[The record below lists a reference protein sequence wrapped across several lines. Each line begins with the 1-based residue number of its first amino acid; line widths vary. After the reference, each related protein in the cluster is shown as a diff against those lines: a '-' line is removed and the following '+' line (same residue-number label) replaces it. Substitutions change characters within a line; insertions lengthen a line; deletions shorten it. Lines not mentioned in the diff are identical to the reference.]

1 MKRKLEIR
9 CTFKYLII
17 GLILLPF
24 VMIFAF
30 WSKQYFE
37 KREKTEYSIEKF
49 AEVDNSVYFF
59 GNQQKYIL
67 LNKQSDLHLGGGH
80 YLFTTERKVM
90 VKKDGVDLTDE
101 KKIPKS
107 DYWKLRLYD
116 YSTDSLVDKEV
127 NLNKVVSDYQSNFY
141 PTNFKIYTYRTN
153 PKNTIEIEVKNDKG
167 IVKTFLF
174 NIDTG
179 KVEGDKARRPE
190 TYDEIPDFY
199 DTTLANYTKD
209 KGYLVDDRISINS
222 DIQAG
227 GKIIDTNINL
237 FKDYPEIEEKL
248 KDGWI
253 LYPQVQ
259 YVSPEEWFNKVLY
272 WMAPK
277 GEEKLTIYGI
287 DRKGNVLET
296 PISTYE
302 EYQAWI
308 KQQKE
313 EFQAVLKEIQSEGS
327 KDETD

>member
-1 MKRKLEIR
+1 MKK
-9 CTFKYLII
+9 II
-17 GLILLPF
+17 ENKRLCNILVIALVLVPF
-24 VMIFAF
+24 IMIFAF
-30 WSKQYFE
+30 WMQRSFKKQE
-37 KREKTEYSIEKF
+37 RIEYSIEKF
-49 AEVDNSVYFF
+49 SKVEDAVYFF

-90 VKKDGVDLTDE
+90 VKKNGVDLTDE
-101 KKIPKS
+101 KRIPKS

-116 YSTDSLVDKEV
+116 YSTDDLVATEV

-141 PTNFKIYTYRTN
+141 PTNFQIYTYRTN
-153 PKNTIEIEVKNDKG
+153 PKNTVEIEVKNDKG

-190 TYDEIPDFY
+190 TYDDIPDFY
-199 DTTLANYTKD
+199 DTTLANYSKD

-222 DIQAG
+222 DIQAE

-259 YVSPEEWFNKVLY
+259 YVSPKEWFNKVLY
-272 WMAPK
+272 WLAPK
-277 GEEKLTIYGI
+277 GEDKLTIYGI
-287 DRKGNVLET
+287 DRKGQVSDVPL
-296 PISTYE
+296 STYDQ
-302 EYQAWI
+302 YQDWVK
-308 KQQKE
+308 KQE
-313 EFQAVLKEIQSEGS
+313 SENN
-327 KDETD
+327 KDQGN

>member
-1 MKRKLEIR
+1 MKK
-9 CTFKYLII
+9 II
-17 GLILLPF
+17 ENKRLCNILVIALVLVPF
-24 VMIFAF
+24 IMIFAF
-30 WSKQYFE
+30 CMQRSFKKQE
-37 KREKTEYSIEKF
+37 RIEYSIEKF
-49 AEVDNSVYFF
+49 SKVEDAVYFF

-90 VKKDGVDLTDE
+90 VKKNGVDLTDE
-101 KKIPKS
+101 KRIPKS

-116 YSTDSLVDKEV
+116 YSTDDLVATEV

-141 PTNFKIYTYRTN
+141 PTNFQIYTYRTN
-153 PKNTIEIEVKNDKG
+153 PKNTVEIEVKNDKG

-190 TYDEIPDFY
+190 TYDDIPDFY
-199 DTTLANYTKD
+199 DTTLANYSKD

-222 DIQAG
+222 DIQAE

-259 YVSPEEWFNKVLY
+259 YVSPKEWFNKVLY

-287 DRKGNVLET
+287 DRKGHALDT

-313 EFQAVLKEIQSEGS
+313 EFQAVLKETEQKGS
-327 KDETD
+327 N

>member
-1 MKRKLEIR
+1 MKK
-9 CTFKYLII
+9 II
-17 GLILLPF
+17 ENKSLCKILVIALVLVPF
-24 VMIFAF
+24 IMIFAF
-30 WSKQYFE
+30 WMQRSFKKQE
-37 KREKTEYSIEKF
+37 RIEYSIEKF
-49 AEVDNSVYFF
+49 SKVEDAVYFF

-90 VKKDGVDLTDE
+90 VKKNGVDLTDE
-101 KKIPKS
+101 KRIPKS

-116 YSTDSLVDKEV
+116 YSADDLVATEV

-141 PTNFKIYTYRTN
+141 PTNFQIYTYRTS
-153 PKNTIEIEVKNDKG
+153 PKNTVEIEVKNDKG

-190 TYDEIPDFY
+190 TYDDIPDFY
-199 DTTLANYTKD
+199 DTTLANYSKD

-222 DIQAG
+222 DIQAE

-259 YVSPEEWFNKVLY
+259 YVSPKEWFNKVLY

-287 DRKGNVLET
+287 DRKGHALDT

-313 EFQAVLKEIQSEGS
+313 EFQAVLQEIQTERSN
-327 KDETD
+327 

>member
-1 MKRKLEIR
+1 MKK
-9 CTFKYLII
+9 II
-17 GLILLPF
+17 ENKRLCNILVIALVLVPF
-24 VMIFAF
+24 IMIFAF
-30 WSKQYFE
+30 WMQRSFKKQE
-37 KREKTEYSIEKF
+37 RIEYSIEKF
-49 AEVDNSVYFF
+49 SKVEDAVYFF

-90 VKKDGVDLTDE
+90 VKKNGVDLTDE
-101 KKIPKS
+101 KRIPKS

-116 YSTDSLVDKEV
+116 YSTDDLVATEV

-141 PTNFKIYTYRTN
+141 PTNFQIYTYRTN
-153 PKNTIEIEVKNDKG
+153 PKNTVEIEVKNDKG

-190 TYDEIPDFY
+190 TYDDIPDFY
-199 DTTLANYTKD
+199 DTTLANYSKD

-222 DIQAG
+222 DIQAE

-313 EFQAVLKEIQSEGS
+313 EFQAVLKETEQKGS
-327 KDETD
+327 N

>member
-1 MKRKLEIR
+1 MKK
-9 CTFKYLII
+9 II
-17 GLILLPF
+17 ENKRLCNILVIALVLVPF
-24 VMIFAF
+24 IMIFAF
-30 WSKQYFE
+30 WMQRSFKKQE
-37 KREKTEYSIEKF
+37 RIEYSIEKF
-49 AEVDNSVYFF
+49 SKVEDAVYFF

-90 VKKDGVDLTDE
+90 VKKNGVDLTDE
-101 KKIPKS
+101 KRIPKS

-116 YSTDSLVDKEV
+116 YSTDDLVATEV

-141 PTNFKIYTYRTN
+141 PTNFQIYTYRTN
-153 PKNTIEIEVKNDKG
+153 PKNTVEIEVKNDKG

-190 TYDEIPDFY
+190 TYDDIPDFY
-199 DTTLANYTKD
+199 DTTLANYSKD

-222 DIQAG
+222 DSQAE

-259 YVSPEEWFNKVLY
+259 YVSPKEWFNKVLY

-287 DRKGNVLET
+287 DRKGHALDT

-313 EFQAVLKEIQSEGS
+313 EFQAVLKETEQKGS
-327 KDETD
+327 N

>member
-1 MKRKLEIR
+1 MKK
-9 CTFKYLII
+9 II
-17 GLILLPF
+17 ENKRLCNILVIALVLVPF
-24 VMIFAF
+24 IMIFAF
-30 WSKQYFE
+30 WMQRSFKKQE
-37 KREKTEYSIEKF
+37 RIEYSIEKF
-49 AEVDNSVYFF
+49 SKVEDAVYFF

-90 VKKDGVDLTDE
+90 VKKNGVDLTDE
-101 KKIPKS
+101 KRIPKS

-116 YSTDSLVDKEV
+116 YSTDDLVATEV

-141 PTNFKIYTYRTN
+141 PTNFQIYTYRTN
-153 PKNTIEIEVKNDKG
+153 PKNTVEIEVKNDKG

-190 TYDEIPDFY
+190 TYDDIPDFY
-199 DTTLANYTKD
+199 DTTLANYSKD

-222 DIQAG
+222 DIQAE

-277 GEEKLTIYGI
+277 GEDKLTIYGI
-287 DRKGNVLET
+287 DRKGNVLDT
-296 PISTYE
+296 PIFTYE

-308 KQQKE
+308 KKQKE
-313 EFQAVLKEIQSEGS
+313 EFQAVLKETEQKGS
-327 KDETD
+327 N

>member
-1 MKRKLEIR
+1 MKK
-9 CTFKYLII
+9 II
-17 GLILLPF
+17 ENKRLCNILVIALVLVPF
-24 VMIFAF
+24 IMIFAF
-30 WSKQYFE
+30 WMQRSFKKQE
-37 KREKTEYSIEKF
+37 RIEYSIEKF
-49 AEVDNSVYFF
+49 SKVEDAVYFF

-90 VKKDGVDLTDE
+90 VKKNGVDLTDE
-101 KKIPKS
+101 KRIPKS

-116 YSTDSLVDKEV
+116 YSTDDLVATEV

-141 PTNFKIYTYRTN
+141 PTNFQIYTYRTN
-153 PKNTIEIEVKNDKG
+153 PKNTVEIEVKNDKG

-190 TYDEIPDFY
+190 TYDDIPDFY
-199 DTTLANYTKD
+199 DTTLANYSKD

-222 DIQAG
+222 DIQAE

-259 YVSPEEWFNKVLY
+259 YVSPKEWFNKVLY

-287 DRKGNVLET
+287 DRKGHALDT

-313 EFQAVLKEIQSEGS
+313 EFQAVLKETEQKGS
-327 KDETD
+327 N

>member
-1 MKRKLEIR
+1 MKK
-9 CTFKYLII
+9 II
-17 GLILLPF
+17 ENKRLCNILVIALVLVPF
-24 VMIFAF
+24 IMIFAF
-30 WSKQYFE
+30 WMQRSFKKQE
-37 KREKTEYSIEKF
+37 RIEYSIEKF
-49 AEVDNSVYFF
+49 SKVEDAVYFF

-90 VKKDGVDLTDE
+90 VKKNGVDLTDE
-101 KKIPKS
+101 KRIPKS

-116 YSTDSLVDKEV
+116 YSTDDLVATEV

-141 PTNFKIYTYRTN
+141 PTNFQIYTYRTN
-153 PKNTIEIEVKNDKG
+153 PKNTVEIEVKNDKG

-190 TYDEIPDFY
+190 TYDDIPDFY
-199 DTTLANYTKD
+199 DTTLANYSKD

-222 DIQAG
+222 DIQAE

-237 FKDYPEIEEKL
+237 FKDYSEIEEKL

-259 YVSPEEWFNKVLY
+259 YVSPKEWFNKVLY

-287 DRKGNVLET
+287 DRKGHALDT

-313 EFQAVLKEIQSEGS
+313 EFQAVLKETEQKGS
-327 KDETD
+327 N

>member
-1 MKRKLEIR
+1 MKK
-9 CTFKYLII
+9 II
-17 GLILLPF
+17 ENKRLCNILVIALVLVPF
-24 VMIFAF
+24 IMIFAF
-30 WSKQYFE
+30 WMQRSFKKQE
-37 KREKTEYSIEKF
+37 RIEYSIEKF
-49 AEVDNSVYFF
+49 SKVEDAVYFF

-90 VKKDGVDLTDE
+90 VKKNGVDLTDE
-101 KKIPKS
+101 KRIPKS

-116 YSTDSLVDKEV
+116 YSTDDLVATEV

-141 PTNFKIYTYRTN
+141 PTNFQIYTYRTN
-153 PKNTIEIEVKNDKG
+153 PKNTVEIEVKNDKG

-190 TYDEIPDFY
+190 TYDDIPDFY
-199 DTTLANYTKD
+199 DTTLANYSKD

-222 DIQAG
+222 DIQAE

-259 YVSPEEWFNKVLY
+259 YVSPKEWFNKVLY

-287 DRKGNVLET
+287 DRKGHALGT

-313 EFQAVLKEIQSEGS
+313 EF
-327 KDETD
+327 

>member
-1 MKRKLEIR
+1 MKK
-9 CTFKYLII
+9 II
-17 GLILLPF
+17 ENKRLCNILVIALVLVPF
-24 VMIFAF
+24 IMIFAF
-30 WSKQYFE
+30 WMQRSFKKQE
-37 KREKTEYSIEKF
+37 RIEYSIEKF
-49 AEVDNSVYFF
+49 SKVEDAVYFF

-90 VKKDGVDLTDE
+90 VKKNGVDLTDE
-101 KKIPKS
+101 KRIPKS

-116 YSTDSLVDKEV
+116 YSTDDLVATEV

-141 PTNFKIYTYRTN
+141 PTNFQIYTYRTN
-153 PKNTIEIEVKNDKG
+153 PKNTVEIEVKNDKG

-179 KVEGDKARRPE
+179 KVEGDEARQPE
-190 TYDEIPDFY
+190 TYDDIPDFY
-199 DTTLANYTKD
+199 DTTLAKYTKD

-222 DIQAG
+222 DFQAE
-227 GKIIDTNINL
+227 GKVIDSNINL

-272 WMAPK
+272 WIAPK
-277 GEEKLTIYGI
+277 GEDKLTIYGI
-287 DRKGNVLET
+287 DRKGNVLDT
-296 PISTYE
+296 PIFTYE

-308 KQQKE
+308 KKQKE
-313 EFQAVLKEIQSEGS
+313 EFQAVLKETEQKGS
-327 KDETD
+327 N